1 MLTFLLENFEKEN
14 KEIKYCNNLT
24 EEVEPA
30 HLAYSSIPYTDS
42 HCPLPCSEVTYQA
55 TYGAMTVYENDNDD
69 RACKGTGMSEL
80 YFTFS
85 SMTVDYYK
93 EDLMLNLPAVV
104 GAVGGSLGL
113 FLGFSCYGVLSD
125 IIDNWRGVGLFN
137 K

>member
-1 MLTFLLENFEKEN
+1 M
-14 KEIKYCNNLT
+14 
-24 EEVEPA
+24 
-30 HLAYSSIPYTDS
+30 
-42 HCPLPCSEVTYQA
+42 
-55 TYGAMTVYENDNDD
+55 VYEDAYDN

-104 GAVGGSLGL
+104 GAVGGALGL

-125 IIDNWRGVGLFN
+125 IIDNWRRFGIFL